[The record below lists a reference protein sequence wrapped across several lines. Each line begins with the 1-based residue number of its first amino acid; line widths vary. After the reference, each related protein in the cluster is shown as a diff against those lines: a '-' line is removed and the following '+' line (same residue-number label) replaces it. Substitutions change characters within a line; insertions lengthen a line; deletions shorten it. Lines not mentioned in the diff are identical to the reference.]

1 MLKIGKI
8 FCVFFLG
15 ALLVV
20 IIAAC
25 SKQNGSSIKRGD
37 SLSGWMEENGK
48 IKVLS
53 TVRMIDDLVGEIGK
67 ERVDRCTL
75 IHGEIDPHS
84 YEMVKGD
91 DEKIGFAQV
100 IFYNGLGLE
109 HGASLFHRLQKHP
122 NAMAVAEAVRN
133 LYPEKILK
141 RGGQVDPHVWMDISL
156 WKETIDPIVAAL
168 TALAPRDGD
177 FFHANGEALKERMIA
192 VHDEIGQIMKEIPAD
207 KRYLVTSHD
216 SFHYFARAYLAGPED
231 DAWQQRFIA
240 PEGLAPEAQISSADI
255 QAVIDYLLHHHV
267 NIVFSESNMS
277 RDALR
282 KIVEACG
289 KNGLNVEIAQ
299 ANLYSDAMGGQGTV
313 TGTYLGMMRHN
324 ARIMAEAWTKQREG

>member
-1 MLKIGKI
+1 MKLKKLCI
-8 FCVFFLG
+8 FFLG
-15 ALLVV
+15 ALLAVAL
-20 IIAAC
+20 AAC
-25 SKQNGSSIKRGD
+25 SKQNNSSQERGN
-37 SLSGWMEENGK
+37 SLTVWMEDNGK

-67 ERVDRCTL
+67 ERVDRLTL

-91 DEKIGFAQV
+91 DEKISFAQV

-109 HGASLFHRLQKHP
+109 HGASLSHRLQKHP

-133 LYPEKILK
+133 LYPERILK

-168 TALAPRDGD
+168 TAVSPKDGE
-177 FFHANGEALKERMIA
+177 FFHANGESLKARMLA
-192 VHDEIGQIMKEIPAD
+192 VHEEIGQIMNKVPED
-207 KRYLVTSHD
+207 KRFLVTSHD
-216 SFHYFARAYLAGPED
+216 SFHYFARAYLADSENGQ
-231 DAWQQRFIA
+231 WQQRFIA
-240 PEGLAPEAQISSADI
+240 PEGLAPEAQISPADI
-255 QAVIDYLLHHHV
+255 QAVIDYLFHHRV

-282 KIVEACG
+282 KIVEASS
-289 KNGLNVEIAQ
+289 KKGLKVEIAE
-299 ANLYSDAMGGQGTV
+299 AYLHSDAMGEQGTE

-324 ARIMAEAWTKQREG
+324 AQIMADAWTKKKEE